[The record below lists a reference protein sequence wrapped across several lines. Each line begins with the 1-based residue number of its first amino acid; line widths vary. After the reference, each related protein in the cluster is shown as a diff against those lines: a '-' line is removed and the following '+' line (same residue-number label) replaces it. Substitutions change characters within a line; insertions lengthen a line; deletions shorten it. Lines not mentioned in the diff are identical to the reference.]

1 MGASYRAVFVGCS
14 CQAFGSA
21 RLILALRAAYST
33 CGWWLRHAASGDV
46 PVGAFRGGQA
56 AKRPGGQAAIRLSRD
71 ERSGAQVSG
80 QYPITIVWA
89 VDRVS
94 DASSARNELIFTW
107 RSCP

>member
-56 AKRPGGQAAIRLSRD
+56 ARRPFGFRATS
-71 ERSGAQVSG
+71 AQRRK
-80 QYPITIVWA
+80 YPGNTQL
-89 VDRVS
+89 R
-94 DASSARNELIFTW
+94 
-107 RSCP
+107 

>member
-56 AKRPGGQAAIRLSRD
+56 AKRPGGQAARRPGGHSAFAT
-71 ERSGAQVSG
+71 SAQRRK
-80 QYPITIVWA
+80 YPGNTQL
-89 VDRVS
+89 R
-94 DASSARNELIFTW
+94 
-107 RSCP
+107 

>member
-56 AKRPGGQAAIRLSRD
+56 AIRLSRD

-94 DASSARNELIFTW
+94 DASSARNELIFTG